1 MVGKKQKK
9 FIASVL
15 KMLYYKKL
23 DLDFDLVSKK
33 TLDYVISNRDKITS
47 FWNHLNLENFIKN
60 VPEITRM
67 FAPLN
72 ITPAYISLIV
82 ATQDAGIHRDTYIK
96 VTPTP
101 VARINI
107 PILNC
112 QGSETRFWST
122 SAEPELLFLDNG
134 TPYRYLDEKDCKL
147 ETILELDRP
156 TVLRVKEP
164 HSVVVG
170 KKVPR
175 ISLTIEFE
183 EDIEYL
189 LNN

>member
-1 MVGKKQKK
+1 MAAETEIFKLSVNPAIGI
-9 FIASVL
+9 FINPSA
-15 KMLYYKKL
+15 
-23 DLDFDLVSKK
+23 
-33 TLDYVISNRDKITS
+33 
-47 FWNHLNLENFIKN
+47 
-60 VPEITRM
+60 
-67 FAPLN
+67 
-72 ITPAYISLIV
+72 
-82 ATQDAGIHRDTYIK
+82 
-96 VTPTP
+96 
-101 VARINI
+101 
-107 PILNC
+107 
-112 QGSETRFWST
+112 FWST